1 MRGEGGAPGTGSC
14 CSGGAGEEAPA
25 LWSVEDKLATVRP
38 SVLRFLS
45 LGLGNAFGKRATGK
59 LTVSGYPLSR
69 AGPTEE
75 QCVAVLRTKRWARG
89 SVHERERAQSRP
101 VKGAIFVSAV
111 LLLLLLSCSLLCCTR
126 LINPFAKEAEGTRER
141 PRRPVHWGRS
151 LAAYSSIQ
159 LSCRTTPPVAPS
171 TTSVRP
177 VPPRWSIGSSC
188 LAE

>member
-69 AGPTEE
+69 AGPTAE

-89 SVHERERAQSRP
+89 SVHEREREHRAGRSKVQS
-101 VKGAIFVSAV
+101 SS
-111 LLLLLLSCSLLCCTR
+111 LLS
-126 LINPFAKEAEGTRER
+126 
-141 PRRPVHWGRS
+141 
-151 LAAYSSIQ
+151 SS
-159 LSCRTTPPVAPS
+159 
-171 TTSVRP
+171 
-177 VPPRWSIGSSC
+177 SSC
-188 LAE
+188 PARSSVARGS